1 MGTSVP
7 IFYEHMKID
16 TQGMSLD
23 RDPNYKPSLT
33 PQKHKP
39 MMIVPRRLMTPEYA
53 KELKILINEVLDERE
68 GKMDYTSYFDYQ
80 KFQHRINEE
89 EPTYKEI

>member
-1 MGTSVP
+1 
-7 IFYEHMKID
+7 
-16 TQGMSLD
+16 
-23 RDPNYKPSLT
+23 
-33 PQKHKP
+33 
-39 MMIVPRRLMTPEYA
+39 MTPEYA